1 MFSAV
6 GMYDGARG
14 LRAVTWTALAVAGLL
29 AVQDA
34 SAQEARTITF
44 RDAVRIGLERNTTLR
59 TARNVTALDATTV
72 SQARAQFLP
81 DLRWNAQGAE
91 NYGRSFSQSEGR
103 ILDQRTQ
110 TFNTGVSTG
119 VTLFNG
125 FANSATLREARLELD
140 ASEMSLERARQTVVF
155 TVASN
160 FLTLVQERE
169 QLAVRRDALAAEEAL
184 ERQINEY
191 VEAGV
196 RPIADLYQQQASVAS
211 ARFTLVQAERASE
224 LAEVDLVQTLQLDP
238 RVEYEFVPPDFGAT
252 LPSAP
257 EHDLDELLRQ
267 AYAQRVDIEAE
278 QNRVRA
284 AEQGVRVA
292 RASRLPALSLNVG
305 YNTAYTSAAELGF
318 MDQLDQRRGGSVGLG
333 VSLPV
338 FDRASTRVASERARI
353 ALDNARLSAE
363 TRQQEVGVQ
372 VRRAYLD
379 YQAAR
384 AQLAAAEA
392 QQRAA
397 ELALET
403 SRERYEVGA
412 ATLVELTQ
420 ARATL
425 TQAASALVS
434 SRYNLLFQQTL
445 MDYYVGTLDPAR
457 FTAGVSD

>member
-1 MFSAV
+1 
-6 GMYDGARG
+6 
-14 LRAVTWTALAVAGLL
+14 
-29 AVQDA
+29 
-34 SAQEARTITF
+34 
-44 RDAVRIGLERNTTLR
+44 
-59 TARNVTALDATTV
+59 
-72 SQARAQFLP
+72 
-81 DLRWNAQGAE
+81 
-91 NYGRSFSQSEGR
+91 
-103 ILDQRTQ
+103 
-110 TFNTGVSTG
+110 
-119 VTLFNG
+119 
-125 FANSATLREARLELD
+125 
-140 ASEMSLERARQTVVF
+140 MSLERARQTVVF

-169 QLAVRRDALAAEEAL
+169 QLGVRREALAAEEAL

-238 RVEYEFVPPDFGAT
+238 RVDYEFVPPDFTTA

-257 EHDLDELLRQ
+257 VQDLDELLRQ
-267 AYAQRVDIEAE
+267 AFAQRVDIEAE
-278 QNRVRA
+278 ENRVRA

-292 RASRLPALSLNVG
+292 RSGNLPSLSLNAG

-318 MDQLDQRRGGSVGLG
+318 MDQLDQRRGGSIGLG
-333 VSLPV
+333 FSLPI
-338 FDRASTRVASERARI
+338 FDRASTRIASERARI
-353 ALDNARLSAE
+353 SLDNARLSAE

-379 YQAAR
+379 YQAAQ

-420 ARATL
+420 ARAVL

-457 FTAGVSD
+457 FAATE

>member
-1 MFSAV
+1 MISAV
-6 GMYDGARG
+6 CANGIARSLRGGVG
-14 LRAVTWTALAVAGLL
+14 LALGLAGVL
-29 AVQDA
+29 AA
-34 SAQEARTITF
+34 EPAAAQEARTISF
-44 RDAVRIGLERNTTLR
+44 RDAVRIALERNTALR
-59 TARNVTALDATTV
+59 SARNVTAFDATSV
-72 SQARAQFLP
+72 SQARSQFLP
-81 DLRWNAQGAE
+81 DLRWNAQGSE

-110 TFNTGVSTG
+110 VFNTGVSTG
-119 VTLFNG
+119 LTLFNG
-125 FANSATLREARLELD
+125 FANRASLREARLELE
-140 ASEMSLERARQTVVF
+140 ASEMSLDRARQTVVF

-160 FLTLVQERE
+160 FLALVQERE

-238 RVEYEFVPPDFGAT
+238 RVEYEFVPPDFSTA
-252 LPSAP
+252 LPSPPAQ
-257 EHDLDELLRQ
+257 DLDELLRQ
-267 AYAQRVDIEAE
+267 AFARRVDIEAE
-278 QNRVRA
+278 ENRVLA

-292 RASRLPALSLNVG
+292 RAARMPSLSLNAG

-318 MDQLDQRRGGSVGLG
+318 MDQLDQRRGGSIGLG
-333 VSLPV
+333 LSLP
-338 FDRASTRVASERARI
+338 FLDRGGVRIAAERARI
-353 ALDNARLSAE
+353 SLDNARLAAE

-379 YQAAR
+379 YQAAQ

-457 FTAGVSD
+457 FTASE